1 MGSWWNKPSSLNWA
15 NKKKLSDNIK
25 QLDNNISGAKEDLL
39 ALLSIV
45 SYWEGHCKELSE
57 KSNKQQLSAKHI
69 VDIKPL
75 LERSHIF
82 RLAVKK
88 ICDEVIEITHDESPN
103 QSLSKNS

>member
-25 QLDNNISGAKEDLL
+25 QLDNNISRAKEDLL
-39 ALLSIV
+39 ALLSII

-57 KSNKQQLSAKHI
+57 KSNKQQLSTKHI

-75 LERSHIF
+75 LESSHVF
-82 RLAVKK
+82 RLAVKR
-88 ICDEVIEITHDESPN
+88 ICDEMIGTPHN
-103 QSLSKNS
+103 NSSNPKH